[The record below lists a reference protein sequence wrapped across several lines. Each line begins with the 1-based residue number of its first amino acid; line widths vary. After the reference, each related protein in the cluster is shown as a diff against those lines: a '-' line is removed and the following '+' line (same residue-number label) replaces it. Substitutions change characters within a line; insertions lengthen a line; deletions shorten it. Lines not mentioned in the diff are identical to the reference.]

1 MRGRVHSQTSHPDHG
16 RSETL
21 SGPADDSSPVN
32 RKTLVIAASALVAVL
47 AAGGVGFA
55 VLSGSDAP
63 ARGPAPAAS
72 EQAGVDQSDADQ
84 SGGEGADQ
92 AQEPGGAGDTGSDA
106 ASGSGAPEGSGGGA
120 SDGAGTGTDKSGA
133 TGDGAAS
140 KPRDTGKNRADQN
153 KEGSGSGSTGSAAD
167 DAGSPADGPA
177 GLIPGECAKS
187 GC

>member
-32 RKTLVIAASALVAVL
+32 KKTLVIAASALVAVL

-55 VLSGSDAP
+55 VLSGSDDP
-63 ARGPAPAAS
+63 ARGPAPAAPAAS
-72 EQAGVDQSDADQ
+72 EQAGADQ
-84 SGGEGADQ
+84 SSADQSSADQPGGEGGDQ
-92 AQEPGGAGDTGSDA
+92 AQAPGGAGDT
-106 ASGSGAPEGSGGGA
+106 EGSGGGGA
-120 SDGAGTGTDKSGA
+120 SGGAGTRTDKSGA